1 MISAV
6 LGLVIGIVYLL
17 TLSPTVYLGDS
28 GELSAA
34 AFCLGVPHGSGYPL
48 YVLLGKGF
56 CLLPFGDV
64 GFRMNLM
71 SAVFGVM
78 TVGVVYSLI
87 WRMSGSKVGAWVGAG
102 VLAFL
107 PVFWW
112 QTVAAEVYTLHL
124 FFVALMVRVL
134 WGWEE
139 RREFYILV
147 IFAFL
152 TGLSFGNHLQ
162 TVMLAPAVYYL
173 ILSGE
178 KRALLGVRPFLWLT
192 LFFGVAFLV
201 YGYLPIRTWAGAA
214 IHWGDPDSWD
224 RFWAHVS
231 GRSHRSGYVFNLGV
245 WEYVERLKESMGF
258 IWAQFGMMV
267 LVGLWGWWRIRVVRW
282 RIFFA
287 GVVIF
292 DLFYT
297 VFLNTIALEITPFNL
312 SVCVVLAVGIGIG
325 VGDALKW
332 CEGRAVGVV
341 GVLKVGCGVIPLMF
355 LVLNY
360 RVSDQSENYTAYEHA
375 LNVFRTADHGAV
387 LFMNGDNHI
396 FPVTYGRIVER
407 MREDV
412 TLYDRNNILFKMPE
426 AVQGIEARSTL
437 WEEKRNESE
446 KKIIAGNLKRTIYYA
461 VFGPYA
467 IDLPVSHELIPE
479 GLLHRVSR
487 KGETIHPYNMSPV
500 WKYYSTESFYGKFE
514 RDFMNREICAYF
526 FFSRGKAMVLSAQ
539 RSAGLQNLRLAREI
553 GYNDNVIH
561 SEMGIFFT
569 DQGFFEEARLSLDR
583 ALLYHEDLSGVYNN
597 WGYYYNKI
605 GDYEKAV
612 AALRK
617 AVQIRSD
624 RFFLF
629 NNLGFALYEVGQKQE
644 SLAVL
649 EKSLS
654 LHPNQPGI
662 RKFMEESLGEDA
674 PHRNHETQVGL
685 P

>member
-1 MISAV
+1 MV
-6 LGLVIGIVYLL
+6 LAILGAAAGIIYLL

-78 TVGVVYSLI
+78 AVGVVYSLI
-87 WRMSGSKVGAWVGAG
+87 WRMSGSRVGAWVGAG

-112 QTVAAEVYTLHL
+112 QTVAAEVYTLHVFL
-124 FFVALMVRVL
+124 VALMIWLL
-134 WGWEE
+134 WRWDE
-139 RREFYILV
+139 RRELYILV
-147 IFAFL
+147 VFSFV

-162 TVMLAPAVYYL
+162 TVMLAPGVFYL
-173 ILSGE
+173 ILSGDRKVLLDG
-178 KRALLGVRPFLWLT
+178 KRFLVLS
-192 LFFGVAFLV
+192 LFFMLPLLV
-201 YGYLPIRTWAGAA
+201 YLYLPIRTWAGAA

-245 WEYVERLKESMGF
+245 WEYVERLKESLGF
-258 IWAQFGMMV
+258 IWVQFGV
-267 LVGLWGWWRIRVVRW
+267 VGLVGVWGWWRIRVVRW
-282 RIFFA
+282 RMFFV
-287 GVVIF
+287 GVVVF

-297 VFLNTIALEITPFNL
+297 VFLNTISLEITPFNL
-312 SVCVVLAVGIGIG
+312 STCVVLAVGIGVG
-325 VGDALKW
+325 VGEVVKW

-375 LNVFRTADHGAV
+375 LNVFRTTDKDSI
-387 LFMNGDNHI
+387 LFMNGDNYI

-407 MREDV
+407 MREDAI
-412 TLYDRNNILFKMPE
+412 LYDRNNILFKMPG

-437 WEEKRNESE
+437 WEEKRNDTE
-446 KKIIAGNLKRTIYYA
+446 KKIIAGNLKKTIYYA

-479 GLLHRVSR
+479 GLLYRVFR
-487 KGETIHPYNMSPV
+487 KGESITSDNV
-500 WKYYSTESFYGKFE
+500 NAAWKYYSTESFYGRFE
-514 RDFMNREICAYF
+514 RDFMNREICAYY
-526 FFSRGKAMVLSAQ
+526 FFSWGKELILSG
-539 RSAGLQNLRLAREI
+539 RTSVGVRNLRLAREI

-561 SEMGIFFT
+561 SDMGIFFT
-569 DQGFFEEARLSLDR
+569 DHGFFEEARLSLER

-597 WGYYYNKI
+597 WGYYYHKI
-605 GDYEKAV
+605 GDPEKAV
-612 AALRK
+612 ESFRK
-617 AVQIRSD
+617 AVQLRPD

-629 NNLGFALYEVGQKQE
+629 NNLGFALHEVGQRQE

-662 RKFMEESLGEDA
+662 RKFIEESLGEDA
-674 PHRNHETQVGL
+674 PHTNHEKQVGT